1 MKAAQLVAYGG
12 QDSVKITNDVVKP
25 SVMPDQVLIKVHAAA
40 LNPFDYKVRE
50 GFVRQMAEL
59 HFPATLGGDVAGV
72 VEEVG
77 EQITSFSVGDAVY
90 GQAGALSGNGS
101 LAEYSPVAEK
111 SIAKKPESVDFDT
124 AAALPLASASAYQA
138 IYEHIHLQP
147 DQKLLIHGGGGGIG
161 SVAIQ
166 LAKYIG
172 AYVATTVSSDDIEYA
187 RSIGADRVIDY
198 KNEDFTDSIKDYDAV
213 FDTVGGESNTKSY
226 GVLKPGGIFVS
237 MIGQK
242 DEQLAN
248 EHHIEYIAESSHVT
262 TEKLDAIANLVDTNV
277 LRVRIAETYPLEQ
290 VPEALEFLKTGHPHG
305 KVVIQVST

>member
-12 QDSVKITNDVVKP
+12 QGSVKVTNDAVKP
-25 SVMPDQVLIKVHAAA
+25 TIMPDQVLIKVHAAA

-50 GFVRQMAEL
+50 GFVRRMAEL

-72 VEEVG
+72 IEEVG
-77 EQITSFSVGDAVY
+77 EQIDGFTVGDAVY

-101 LAEYSPVAEK
+101 FAEYSPIAAK

-124 AAALPLASASAYQA
+124 AAALPLVSASAYQA
-138 IYEHIHLQP
+138 IYEHIHLRP
-147 DQKLLIHGGGGGIG
+147 DQKILIHGGGGGIG
-161 SVAIQ
+161 STAIQ
-166 LAKYIG
+166 LAKHIG
-172 AYVATTVSSDDIEYA
+172 AYVATTVSSDDIEYV
-187 RSIGADRVIDY
+187 RSIGADRAIDY

-213 FDTVGGESNTKSY
+213 FDTVGGEPNTKSY
-226 GVLKPGGIFVS
+226 EVLKPGGIFVS

-248 EHHIEYIAESSHVT
+248 EHHIEYISESSHVT
-262 TEKLDAIANLVDTNV
+262 TEKLEAIAKLVDTNV
-277 LRVRIAETYPLEQ
+277 LRVRTAKTYPLDQ

-305 KVVIQVST
+305 KVVIQVVT